1 MSLRTRVGN
10 MPRPAAPPS
19 AAPASLRSRP
29 PGYAAM
35 EACLAE
41 RAASPRNAL
50 ERLLGIAPLRRPARQ
65 LHDLALLEAETAA
78 ALAALPADWTVL
90 HSVPLFT
97 TVIPHLAMGPAGVFA
112 IFPQLPRG
120 AAAELVAGQLLVNGG
135 ATRVLDAVRRCAAE
149 AQDVLAPVLPYGVSV
164 APVLAFVGPRRL
176 TLRTGLTDVAVLDSA
191 ELVGW
196 LRRLPEICSALQVDR
211 MADGAESPATWGAQE
226 GGGETLRHRSRFLRL
241 QGEMD
246 QADHRWMLTV
256 RALVVAGLGVTV
268 VSAAM
273 VGALLGTLA
282 R

>member
-10 MPRPAAPPS
+10 VPRPAAPPS

-41 RAASPRNAL
+41 RAVSPRNAL
-50 ERLLGIAPLRRPARQ
+50 ERLIGIAPLRRPVRE
-65 LHDLALLEAETAA
+65 LHDLALLEAETAT

-90 HSVPLFT
+90 HSVPLST

-120 AAAELVAGQLLVNGG
+120 AAAEFVAGQLLVDGV
-135 ATRVLDAVRRCAAE
+135 ATRTLEAVRRCAAE
-149 AQDVLAPVLPYGVSV
+149 AHDVLAPVLPYGVTV

-176 TLRTGLTDVAVLDSA
+176 TLRAGPADVAVVDSA
-191 ELVGW
+191 GLAGW

-211 MADGAESPATWGAQE
+211 MADGAESPATWGARD
-226 GGGETLRHRSRFLRL
+226 GGGDTLRHRSRFARL
-241 QGEMD
+241 QSEMD
-246 QADHRWMLTV
+246 QADHRWLLTV

-268 VSAAM
+268 VSAA
-273 VGALLGTLA
+273 VVGSLLGALA